1 MKVAP
6 PVPLFEKA
14 SPVISAAMTTP
25 DPNTIDWPRVYA
37 EAVALAA
44 TYTKRD
50 AYEIVQEGAKLYV
63 SGLAPWVPE
72 ETTLPEHLVR
82 VGRNARNDQKRSERR
97 RWHPAVMSKIVGM
110 FRGSGQTPEQEA
122 LAAEEKR
129 RKTLLFERLVRELEA
144 DDPEGREIVRL
155 EAEGVHEALAQA
167 AQSGMSIETVR
178 NARKRIKRRV
188 LAIVEEE
195 EDA

>member
-1 MKVAP
+1 VKVAP

-14 SPVISAAMTTP
+14 TPVISAAMTIP
-25 DPNTIDWPRVYA
+25 DPKTIDWPRVYA

-44 TYTKRD
+44 KYTKRD
-50 AYEIVQEGAKLYV
+50 AYEVVQEGAKLYV

-72 ETTLPEHLVR
+72 ETTLPDHLVSI
-82 VGRNARNDQKRSERR
+82 GRRARSDWKRTERR
-97 RWHPAVMSKIVGM
+97 RWHPAVVSKMVGI
-110 FRGSGQTPEQEA
+110 FRGSRPTPAQEA
-122 LAAEEKR
+122 LAAEERR
-129 RKTLLFERLVRELEA
+129 RKAFLFERLVRELEA
-144 DDPEGREIVRL
+144 HDPEGHKIVLL
-155 EAEGVHEALAQA
+155 EAEGVHDALEQA
-167 AQSGMSIETVR
+167 AESGMDIETVR